1 MRKPQSYSQARGI
14 AKGFTR
20 RLRRSGT

>member
-1 MRKPQSYSQARGI
+1 L

-20 RLRRSGT
+20 R